1 MAEDTVSK
9 LVDLALKNNSYDVLI
24 HICENEELDRL
35 VRVFC
40 LFSLSLSH
48 SHRRRA
54 NDDRQRLRN
63 TSSVMRIFSLHYF
76 YHTY

>member
-40 LFSLSLSH
+40 LSSSLSLTLT
-48 SHRRRA
+48 
-54 NDDRQRLRN
+54 DDARTTTGKDSATQAQ
-63 TSSVMRIFSLHYF
+63 
-76 YHTY
+76 

>member
-35 VRVFC
+35 VRVVWFP
-40 LFSLSLSH
+40 LSH
-48 SHRRRA
+48 VSLTLT
-54 NDDRQRLRN
+54 DDARTTTGKDSATQAQ
-63 TSSVMRIFSLHYF
+63 
-76 YHTY
+76 